1 MGIVPLLTY
10 FWCVVGIAI
19 SVFLPILTALLPKPL
34 GRTLAAG
41 VLPEIR
47 PYILTGLF
55 AVVAAIVVIAAA
67 GDAAHSWTPSQALIA
82 GYSWDSTLQKLRR
95 LY

>member
-1 MGIVPLLTY
+1 MGIVPLQTY
-10 FWCVVGIAI
+10 LWCVLGIAI
-19 SVFLPILTALLPKPL
+19 SVLLPILTALLPKPL

-41 VLPEIR
+41 IMPEVR
-47 PYILTGLF
+47 PYLVTGLF
-55 AVVAAIVVIAAA
+55 AIVGAIVVMAAA
-67 GDAAHSWTPSQALIA
+67 GDAPQNWTHAQALIA

>member
-1 MGIVPLLTY
+1 MGIVPLPTY
-10 FWCVVGIAI
+10 LWCVLGIVI
-19 SVFLPILTALLPKPL
+19 SVLLPILTALLPRPL

-41 VLPEIR
+41 IMPEVR
-47 PYILTGLF
+47 PYLVTGLF
-55 AVVAAIVVIAAA
+55 AVVAAIVVIATA
-67 GDAAHSWTPSQALIA
+67 GDAARNWTSAQALIA